1 MSGLH
6 KSNVTQ
12 DGGHWAIF
20 DHLDNLQ
27 RHIEEKVTK
36 IGDNL
41 INEEEKLDEAR
52 RRKREERE
60 AKEAQ
65 ALLNQQKLIAE
76 AKLLEKQILNNE
88 SKN

>member
-1 MSGLH
+1 M
-6 KSNVTQ
+6 
-12 DGGHWAIF
+12 
-20 DHLDNLQ
+20 DNLQ

-76 AKLLEKQILNNE
+76 AKLLEK
-88 SKN
+88 